1 MEHKEFTKELL
12 KIAFAATVCDGD
24 IDESEL
30 EVIRSLEKEDF
41 YLKDEDL
48 SDVLKQYEKDAEDDF
63 LEFANMAVKETYRL
77 DLTPAEKMVIINL
90 AIAIVRA
97 DNKMQ
102 SEEISFIKSL
112 ILNLQLPEE
121 LVTASNGNWWIIQNK
136 SDLDTSGK

>member
-1 MEHKEFTKELL
+1 MESKEFSKELL

-30 EVIRSLEKEDF
+30 EVIRALEKEDF
-41 YLKDEDL
+41 YLKGEDL
-48 SDVLKQYEKDAEDDF
+48 SDVLDQYEKDAEDDF
-63 LEFANMAVKETYRL
+63 LEFANTAVKETYKL
-77 DLTPAEKMVIINL
+77 DLSPAEKMVIINL

-102 SEEISFIKSL
+102 LEEISFIKSL

-121 LVTASNGNWWIIQNK
+121 LVIASNGNWWIIQ
-136 SDLDTSGK
+136 SSTDLDSSAE